1 MALLRQCRN
10 TIEAKLLGF
19 LLARSKWL
27 WAVQNPEGG
36 FILRTYEVAF
46 IAAPNTAEE
55 DLNKLNSQ
63 LESVVNDLGG
73 KVTKTDVWGRRKL
86 AYKIGKHDE
95 GIYVILYIEGSG
107 KEIAEVE
114 RRLRV
119 SDLIIRHLTV
129 RTDED
134 LKRAEKLKSR
144 RKVSARAAAA
154 TGADLG
160 EIDVEDEEALEEEDE
175 GFDS

>member
-1 MALLRQCRN
+1 M
-10 TIEAKLLGF
+10 
-19 LLARSKWL
+19 
-27 WAVQNPEGG
+27 
-36 FILRTYEVAF
+36 RTYEIVF

-63 LESVVNDLGG
+63 LEAVVTDLGG
-73 KVTKTDVWGRRKL
+73 KIAKTDVWGRKKL

-95 GIYVILYIEGSG
+95 GIYVVLYIEGSG
-107 KEIAEVE
+107 SEIAEVE

-119 SDLIIRHLTV
+119 SDLVIRHLTV

-134 LKRAEKLKSR
+134 LKRAAKLKSR

-154 TGADLG
+154 GGAEAGFD
-160 EIDVEDEEALEEEDE
+160 EDEDATDDEDE
-175 GFDS
+175 FDS

>member
-1 MALLRQCRN
+1 M
-10 TIEAKLLGF
+10 
-19 LLARSKWL
+19 
-27 WAVQNPEGG
+27 
-36 FILRTYEVAF
+36 RTYEVVF
-46 IAAPNTAEE
+46 IAAPNTTED

-63 LESVVNDLGG
+63 LEHVVTDLGG
-73 KVTKTDVWGRRKL
+73 KVTKTDVWGRKKL

-95 GIYVILYIEGSG
+95 GVYVVLYIEGTG
-107 KEIAEVE
+107 HEIAEVE

-119 SDLIIRHLTV
+119 SDLVIRHLTV

-134 LKRAEKLKSR
+134 LKRAAKLKSR

-154 TGADLG
+154 GGADG
-160 EIDVEDEEALEEEDE
+160 EGEDAVDDDDD

>member
-1 MALLRQCRN
+1 
-10 TIEAKLLGF
+10 
-19 LLARSKWL
+19 
-27 WAVQNPEGG
+27 
-36 FILRTYEVAF
+36 LRTYEVVF
-46 IAAPNTAEE
+46 IAAPNTTED

-63 LESVVNDLGG
+63 LEHVVTDLGG
-73 KVTKTDVWGRRKL
+73 KVTKTDVWGRKKL

-95 GIYVILYIEGSG
+95 GVYVVLYIEGTG
-107 KEIAEVE
+107 HEIAEVE

-119 SDLIIRHLTV
+119 SDLVIRHLTV

-134 LKRAEKLKSR
+134 LKRAAKLKSR

-154 TGADLG
+154 GGADVDG
-160 EIDVEDEEALEEEDE
+160 EEAGNDDDD

>member
-1 MALLRQCRN
+1 M
-10 TIEAKLLGF
+10 
-19 LLARSKWL
+19 
-27 WAVQNPEGG
+27 
-36 FILRTYEVAF
+36 RTYEVVF
-46 IAAPNTAEE
+46 IAAPNTTEE

-63 LESVVNDLGG
+63 LEHVVTDLGG
-73 KVTKTDVWGRRKL
+73 QITKTDVWGRKKL

-95 GIYVILYIEGSG
+95 GVYVVLYIEGTG
-107 KEIAEVE
+107 HEIAEVE

-119 SDLIIRHLTV
+119 NDLVIRHLTV

-134 LKRAEKLKSR
+134 LKRAAKLKSR

-154 TGADLG
+154 GGAAAN
-160 EIDVEDEEALEEEDE
+160 IDNDEDADADDD